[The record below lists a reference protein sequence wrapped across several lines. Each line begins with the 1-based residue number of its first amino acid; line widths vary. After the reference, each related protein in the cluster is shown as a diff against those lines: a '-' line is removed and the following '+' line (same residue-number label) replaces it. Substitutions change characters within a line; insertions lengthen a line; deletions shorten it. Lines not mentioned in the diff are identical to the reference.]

1 MRTNGTMAWNESGNG
16 KDPWRRDGGEPT
28 DLDQIVRE
36 WQKRLG
42 GLFGGRGG
50 GGGGAGGGAGGFVLV
65 VVLLIA
71 WGLTGLYRVD
81 EAERG
86 VVQRFGAY
94 TKTTMP
100 GLHWHMPFPIET
112 RTIVNTNAVSNYAYR
127 TEMLTADEQYVFIDM
142 VVQFRRTDPV
152 KYTFEVVEP
161 DLTLQDVTESA
172 LREVVGTTMLET
184 LVTARRDEIASRTKE
199 VLQSTIDSYGAGIT
213 VTSISLETVNYP
225 QAVQAAVDDAQK
237 ARNDSERFQLEAD
250 AYANDVVPRARGD
263 AARVLEDARG
273 YRDRVI
279 ADAQGEAARFEALL
293 TEYAKAPRV
302 TRDRL
307 YIEAIE
313 EVYGNSSKVL
323 MDAEGSGN
331 LVYLPLDKLINQS
344 GRTMPMVEPNRS
356 SDSQSRPKTADGMTS
371 SDDPRARRV
380 RE

>member
-1 MRTNGTMAWNESGNG
+1 MAWNEPGNG
-16 KDPWRRDGGEPT
+16 KDPWKRDGEEPT
-28 DLDQIVRE
+28 DLDQIARDL
-36 WQKRLG
+36 QRRFG
-42 GLFGGRGG
+42 SFFGGGG
-50 GGGGAGGGAGGFVLV
+50 GGGGAGSGAGGI
-65 VVLLIA
+65 VLLVLLLVA
-71 WGLTGLYRVD
+71 WGLTGFYRVD

-94 TKTTMP
+94 TQTTLP

-112 RTIVNTNAVSNYAYR
+112 VDLVNTIAISNYAYR

-142 VVQFRRTDPV
+142 VVQYRRADPV
-152 KYTFEVVEP
+152 KYSFEVVEP

-172 LREVVGTTMLET
+172 LREVVGTSTLES
-184 LVTARRDEIASRTKE
+184 LVTGRRDEIASRTRD
-199 VLQSTIDSYGAGIT
+199 VLQATIDLYGAGIT

-237 ARNDSERFQLEAD
+237 ARNDSERYGLEAD

-263 AARVLEDARG
+263 AVRILEDARG

-293 TEYAKAPRV
+293 IEYAKAPRV

-313 EVYGNSSKVL
+313 EVYGKSAKVL
-323 MDAEGSGN
+323 MDSEGSGN
-331 LVYLPLDKLINQS
+331 LMYLPLDKLMEQS
-344 GRTMPMVEPNRS
+344 GRSGSTIESNRT
-356 SDSQSRPKTADGMTS
+356 SDSQAQSQSAVESDEETSRE
-371 SDDPRARRV
+371 RRI
-380 RE
+380 RQ

>member
-1 MRTNGTMAWNESGNG
+1 MAWNESGNG
-16 KDPWRRDGGEPT
+16 KDPWKRDGDGPN
-28 DLDQIVRE
+28 DLDQIVQE
-36 WQKRLG
+36 WQKRFSG
-42 GLFGGRGG
+42 IFGRGG
-50 GGGGAGGGAGGFVLV
+50 GGGAGSGAAGGFVLL
-65 VVLLIA
+65 VVLLVA
-71 WGLTGLYRVD
+71 WGLTGFYRVD

-94 TKTTMP
+94 TETTLP
-100 GLHWHMPFPIET
+100 GLHWHLPFPIET
-112 RTIVNTNAVSNYAYR
+112 VDLVNTIAVSNYAYR

-142 VVQFRRTDPV
+142 VVQYRRADPV
-152 KYTFEVVEP
+152 KYSFEVVEP

-172 LREVVGTTMLET
+172 LREVVGTTMLDV
-184 LVTARRDEIASRTKE
+184 LVTGRRDEIASRTRE
-199 VLQSTIDSYGAGIT
+199 VLQATIDLYGAGIT

-237 ARNDSERFQLEAD
+237 ARNDSERYGLEAD
-250 AYANDVVPRARGD
+250 AYANDIVPRARGD
-263 AARVLEDARG
+263 AVRILEDARG

-293 TEYAKAPRV
+293 FEYKKAPRV

-323 MDAEGSGN
+323 VDSDSSGN
-331 LVYLPLDKLINQS
+331 LMYLPLDQL
-344 GRTMPMVEPNRS
+344 MNRS
-356 SDSQSRPKTADGMTS
+356 DRSGSSGESNRAADSQSPQTQSGIGSAI
-371 SDDPRARRV
+371 DDARERRV